1 MVVYHHN
8 RETLALHAL
17 ISRTGVLLYQAAFRL
32 APLMNFKG
40 FSGRDKLVTPL
51 IALRL
56 AHQMLTAK
64 IGRRPA
70 LEALKDIHEFGVG
83 NPFPAWHG

>member
-1 MVVYHHN
+1 
-8 RETLALHAL
+8 
-17 ISRTGVLLYQAAFRL
+17 
-32 APLMNFKG
+32 MNFKG